1 MKSFIIILLSCST
14 ISTLAQKTV
23 DVSDGNVSAMSP
35 SFFNLVAG
43 VPVVSARFAKIVEG
57 TPYFNDEWMKG
68 TVVMNSDDHFTGVY
82 LKLDL
87 YNNEVHYRDAGG
99 NELVATTTIKKIIL
113 FDSAAQRI
121 FNFINGE
128 YINANSH
135 IKGWYELLVEGEAS
149 AFKQIRKQINEDKP
163 YGSATV
169 EQSIHTSFLYYTLYN
184 GNFVLIKKFRDIPD
198 VLRDKKDQ
206 VTKYIKDNK
215 LAGKSDDDYRSVFD
229 YYNALK

>member
-1 MKSFIIILLSCST
+1 
-14 ISTLAQKTV
+14 
-23 DVSDGNVSAMSP
+23 
-35 SFFNLVAG
+35 
-43 VPVVSARFAKIVEG
+43 
-57 TPYFNDEWMKG
+57 
-68 TVVMNSDDHFTGVY
+68 VMNSDDHFTGVY

-135 IKGWYELLVEGEAS
+135 IKGWYELLGEGTAS